1 MKKLTKTIALIALAS
16 LLILTLSSCGSAQ
29 DTTTVSSQP
38 VVADVFS
45 AQSEPEALPTVESH
59 AVQAE
64 PEILPDTGN
73 DSFQSEPEAAPA
85 AESTSGR
92 QDGERFQDVIMLEGM
107 EETVSYEHVK
117 NDTIGIELDYDYE
130 NFVRQ
135 SDGERERFVSDWDD
149 PANPENYLEV
159 SYDTGNANLVADAI
173 SATLSQEYDLSS
185 DERELDNGVNC
196 VRIEASVVKGT
207 NQMADLLQEIYIIPA
222 GSGSIV
228 ARACYA
234 IEGAEGF
241 GRRFAYMVRSLN
253 VLERKVE
260 GEPVEDELA
269 LSIIRN
275 YCLSE
280 NPDLQ
285 EIVDAGEYPVSWEIE
300 SSDGQQVV
308 ILFRSYT
315 GALVRYYIDR
325 ATGDT
330 YVTEFVPGI
339 TAQEQRTGESFKLW
353 DQVG

>member
-1 MKKLTKTIALIALAS
+1 MKKTILS
-16 LLILTLSSCGSAQ
+16 LLLAAAMMLSLAACGAVSA
-29 DTTTVSSQP
+29 
-38 VVADVFS
+38 
-45 AQSEPEALPTVESH
+45 
-59 AVQAE
+59 
-64 PEILPDTGN
+64 GN
-73 DSFQSEPEAAPA
+73 SAPA
-85 AESTSGR
+85 AEAESKTTASDDGQIIVEETPETPTQDER
-92 QDGERFQDVIMLEGM
+92 QDGERFEAVIMMEGM
-107 EETVSYEHVK
+107 EETVRYEHIRRE
-117 NDTIGIELDYDYE
+117 DLGFAMDYDYE

-135 SDGERERFVSDWDD
+135 SEGDRERFISDWDD
-149 PANPENYLEV
+149 PADPQNYLEV

-173 SATLSQEYDLSS
+173 SAGLSDVYDLLQ
-185 DERELDNGVNC
+185 DERELDNSVKC
-196 VRIEASVVKGT
+196 LRIEASVIKGT
-207 NQMADLLQEIYIIPA
+207 NQMADRIQEIYIIPA

-228 ARACYA
+228 ARAYYA

-241 GRRFAYMVRSLN
+241 GRRFAYMVRTLN
-253 VLERKVE
+253 TLERDVE
-260 GEPVEDELA
+260 GTPVEDELA
-269 LSIIRN
+269 LSIIQN
-275 YCLSE
+275 YCLTQ

-285 EIVDAGEYPVSWEIE
+285 GIVDAGEYPVSWEIE

>member
-1 MKKLTKTIALIALAS
+1 MKKTILS
-16 LLILTLSSCGSAQ
+16 LLLAAAMMLSLAACG
-29 DTTTVSSQP
+29 
-38 VVADVFS
+38 
-45 AQSEPEALPTVESH
+45 
-59 AVQAE
+59 AVPATQNE
-64 PEILPDTGN
+64 T
-73 DSFQSEPEAAPA
+73 PA
-85 AESTSGR
+85 AETESQTTASDDGQIIVEETPETLTQDER
-92 QDGERFQDVIMLEGM
+92 QDGERFEAVIMMEGM
-107 EETVSYEHVK
+107 EETVRYEHIRRE
-117 NDTIGIELDYDYE
+117 DLGFAMDYDYE

-135 SDGERERFVSDWDD
+135 SEGDRERFISDWDD
-149 PANPENYLEV
+149 PADPQNYLEV

-185 DERELDNGVNC
+185 DERELDNGISC

-207 NQMADLLQEIYIIPA
+207 NQMADRIKEIYIIPA

-228 ARACYA
+228 ARAYYA

-241 GRRFAYMVRSLN
+241 GRRFAYMVRTLN
-253 VLERKVE
+253 TLERDVE
-260 GEPVEDELA
+260 GMPVEDELA
-269 LSIIRN
+269 LSIIQN
-275 YCLSE
+275 YCLTQ

-285 EIVDAGEYPVSWEIE
+285 GIVDAGEFPVSWEIE

-339 TAQEQRTGESFKLW
+339 TAEEQRTGESFKLW

>member
-1 MKKLTKTIALIALAS
+1 MKKTILS
-16 LLILTLSSCGSAQ
+16 LLLAAAMMLSLAACGAVSA
-29 DTTTVSSQP
+29 
-38 VVADVFS
+38 
-45 AQSEPEALPTVESH
+45 
-59 AVQAE
+59 
-64 PEILPDTGN
+64 GN
-73 DSFQSEPEAAPA
+73 SAPA
-85 AESTSGR
+85 AEAESKITASDDGQIIVEETPETPTQDER
-92 QDGERFQDVIMLEGM
+92 QDGERFEAVIMMEGM
-107 EETVSYEHVK
+107 EETVRYEHIRRE
-117 NDTIGIELDYDYE
+117 DLGFAMDYDYE

-135 SDGERERFVSDWDD
+135 SEGDRERFVSNWDD
-149 PANPENYLEV
+149 PADPQNYLEV

-173 SATLSQEYDLSS
+173 SAGLSDVYDLLQ
-185 DERELDNGVNC
+185 DERELDNSVKC
-196 VRIEASVVKGT
+196 LRIEASVIKGT
-207 NQMADLLQEIYIIPA
+207 NQMADRIQEIYIIPA

-228 ARACYA
+228 ARAYYA

-241 GRRFAYMVRSLN
+241 GRRFAYMVRTLN
-253 VLERKVE
+253 TLERDVE
-260 GEPVEDELA
+260 GMPVEDELA
-269 LSIIRN
+269 LSIIQN
-275 YCLSE
+275 YCLTQ

-285 EIVDAGEYPVSWEIE
+285 GIVDAGEYPVSWEIE

>member
-1 MKKLTKTIALIALAS
+1 MKKTILS
-16 LLILTLSSCGSAQ
+16 LLLAAAMMLSLAACGAVSA
-29 DTTTVSSQP
+29 
-38 VVADVFS
+38 
-45 AQSEPEALPTVESH
+45 
-59 AVQAE
+59 
-64 PEILPDTGN
+64 GN
-73 DSFQSEPEAAPA
+73 SAPA
-85 AESTSGR
+85 AEAESQTTASDDGQIIVEETPETPTQDER
-92 QDGERFQDVIMLEGM
+92 QDGERFEAVIMMEGM
-107 EETVSYEHVK
+107 EETVRYEHIRRE
-117 NDTIGIELDYDYE
+117 DLGFAMDYDYE

-135 SDGERERFVSDWDD
+135 SEGDRERFVSNWDD
-149 PANPENYLEV
+149 PADPQNYLEV

-173 SATLSQEYDLSS
+173 SAGLSDVYDLFQ
-185 DERELDNGVNC
+185 DERELDNSVKC
-196 VRIEASVVKGT
+196 LRIEASVIKGT
-207 NQMADLLQEIYIIPA
+207 NQMADRIQEIYIIPA

-228 ARACYA
+228 ARAYYA

-241 GRRFAYMVRSLN
+241 GRRFAYMVRTLN
-253 VLERKVE
+253 TLERDVE
-260 GEPVEDELA
+260 GMPVEDELA
-269 LSIIRN
+269 LSIIQN
-275 YCLSE
+275 YCLTQ

-285 EIVDAGEYPVSWEIE
+285 GIVDAGEYPVSWEIE

>member
-1 MKKLTKTIALIALAS
+1 MKKTILS
-16 LLILTLSSCGSAQ
+16 LLLAAAMMLSLAACGSVPATQ
-29 DTTTVSSQP
+29 NET
-38 VVADVFS
+38 
-45 AQSEPEALPTVESH
+45 
-59 AVQAE
+59 
-64 PEILPDTGN
+64 
-73 DSFQSEPEAAPA
+73 PA
-85 AESTSGR
+85 AETESQTTASDDGQIIVEETPETPTQDER
-92 QDGERFQDVIMLEGM
+92 QDGERFEAVIMMEGM
-107 EETVSYEHVK
+107 EETVRYEHIRRE
-117 NDTIGIELDYDYE
+117 DLGFAMDYDYE

-135 SDGERERFVSDWDD
+135 SEGDRERFISDWDD
-149 PANPENYLEV
+149 PADPQNYLEV

-173 SATLSQEYDLSS
+173 SAGLSDVYDLLQ
-185 DERELDNGVNC
+185 DERELDNSVKC
-196 VRIEASVVKGT
+196 LRIEASVIKGT
-207 NQMADLLQEIYIIPA
+207 NQMADRIQEIYIIPA

-228 ARACYA
+228 ARAYYA

-241 GRRFAYMVRSLN
+241 GRRFAYMVRTLN
-253 VLERKVE
+253 TLERDVE
-260 GEPVEDELA
+260 GTPVEDELA
-269 LSIIRN
+269 LSIIQN
-275 YCLSE
+275 YCLTQ

-285 EIVDAGEYPVSWEIE
+285 GIVDAGEYPVSWEIE

>member
-1 MKKLTKTIALIALAS
+1 MKKTILS
-16 LLILTLSSCGSAQ
+16 LLLAAAMMLSLAACG
-29 DTTTVSSQP
+29 
-38 VVADVFS
+38 
-45 AQSEPEALPTVESH
+45 
-59 AVQAE
+59 AVPATQNE
-64 PEILPDTGN
+64 T
-73 DSFQSEPEAAPA
+73 PA
-85 AESTSGR
+85 AETESQTTASDDGQIIVEESPETPTRDER
-92 QDGERFQDVIMLEGM
+92 QDGERFEAVIMMEGM
-107 EETVSYEHVK
+107 EETVRYEHIRRE
-117 NDTIGIELDYDYE
+117 DLGFAMDYDYE

-135 SDGERERFVSDWDD
+135 SEGDRERFVSNWDD
-149 PANPENYLEV
+149 PADPQNYLEV

-173 SATLSQEYDLSS
+173 SAGLSDVYDLFQ
-185 DERELDNGVNC
+185 DERELDNSVKC
-196 VRIEASVVKGT
+196 LRIEASVIKGT
-207 NQMADLLQEIYIIPA
+207 NQMADRIQEIYIIPA

-228 ARACYA
+228 ARAYYA

-241 GRRFAYMVRSLN
+241 GRRFAYMVRTLN
-253 VLERKVE
+253 TLERDVE
-260 GEPVEDELA
+260 GMPVEDELA
-269 LSIIRN
+269 LSIIQN
-275 YCLSE
+275 YCLTQ

-285 EIVDAGEYPVSWEIE
+285 GIVDAGEYPVSWEIE

>member
-1 MKKLTKTIALIALAS
+1 MKKTILS
-16 LLILTLSSCGSAQ
+16 LLLAAAMMLSLAACGAVPATQNETPTAETESQ
-29 DTTTVSSQP
+29 TTASDDGQII
-38 VVADVFS
+38 
-45 AQSEPEALPTVESH
+45 VE
-59 AVQAE
+59 
-64 PEILPDTGN
+64 
-73 DSFQSEPEAAPA
+73 
-85 AESTSGR
+85 ESTETPTQDER
-92 QDGERFQDVIMLEGM
+92 QDGERFEAVIMMEGM
-107 EETVSYEHVK
+107 EETVRYEHIRRE
-117 NDTIGIELDYDYE
+117 DLGFAMDYDYE

-135 SDGERERFVSDWDD
+135 SEGDRERFISDWDD
-149 PANPENYLEV
+149 PADPQNYLEV

-173 SATLSQEYDLSS
+173 SAGLSDVYDLLQ
-185 DERELDNGVNC
+185 DERELDNSVKC
-196 VRIEASVVKGT
+196 LRIEASVIKGT
-207 NQMADLLQEIYIIPA
+207 NQMADRIQEIYIIPA

-228 ARACYA
+228 ARAYYA

-241 GRRFAYMVRSLN
+241 GRRFAYMVRTLN
-253 VLERKVE
+253 TLERDVE
-260 GEPVEDELA
+260 GTPVEDELA
-269 LSIIRN
+269 LSIIQN
-275 YCLSE
+275 YCLTQ

-285 EIVDAGEYPVSWEIE
+285 GIVDAGEYPVSWEIE

>member
-1 MKKLTKTIALIALAS
+1 MKKTILS
-16 LLILTLSSCGSAQ
+16 LLLAAAMMLSLAACGAVSA
-29 DTTTVSSQP
+29 
-38 VVADVFS
+38 
-45 AQSEPEALPTVESH
+45 
-59 AVQAE
+59 
-64 PEILPDTGN
+64 GN
-73 DSFQSEPEAAPA
+73 SAPA
-85 AESTSGR
+85 AEAESKTTASDDGQIIVEETPETPTQDER
-92 QDGERFQDVIMLEGM
+92 QDGERFEAVIMMEGM
-107 EETVSYEHVK
+107 EETVRYEHIRRE
-117 NDTIGIELDYDYE
+117 DLGFAMDYDYE

-135 SDGERERFVSDWDD
+135 SEGDRERFVSNWDD
-149 PANPENYLEV
+149 PADPQNYLEV

-173 SATLSQEYDLSS
+173 SAGLSDVYDLLQ
-185 DERELDNGVNC
+185 DERELDNSVKC
-196 VRIEASVVKGT
+196 LRIEASVIKGT
-207 NQMADLLQEIYIIPA
+207 NQMADRIQEIYIIPA

-228 ARACYA
+228 ARAYYA

-241 GRRFAYMVRSLN
+241 GRRFAYMVRTLN
-253 VLERKVE
+253 TLERDVE
-260 GEPVEDELA
+260 GTPVEDELA
-269 LSIIRN
+269 LSIIQN
-275 YCLSE
+275 YCLTQ

-285 EIVDAGEYPVSWEIE
+285 GIVDAGEYPVSWEIE

>member
-1 MKKLTKTIALIALAS
+1 MKKTILS
-16 LLILTLSSCGSAQ
+16 LLLAAAMMLSLAACGAVSA
-29 DTTTVSSQP
+29 
-38 VVADVFS
+38 
-45 AQSEPEALPTVESH
+45 
-59 AVQAE
+59 
-64 PEILPDTGN
+64 GN
-73 DSFQSEPEAAPA
+73 SAPA
-85 AESTSGR
+85 AETESKTTASDDGQIIVEETIETAAQDER
-92 QDGERFQDVIMLEGM
+92 QDGERFEAVIMMEGM
-107 EETVSYEHVK
+107 EETVRYEHIRRE
-117 NDTIGIELDYDYE
+117 DLGFAMDYDYE

-135 SDGERERFVSDWDD
+135 SEGDRERFVSNWED
-149 PANPENYLEV
+149 PADPQNYLEV

-173 SATLSQEYDLSS
+173 SAGLSDVYDLLQ
-185 DERELDNGVNC
+185 DERELDNSVKC
-196 VRIEASVVKGT
+196 LRIEASVIKGT
-207 NQMADLLQEIYIIPA
+207 NQMADRIQEIYIIPA

-228 ARACYA
+228 ARAYYA

-241 GRRFAYMVRSLN
+241 GRRFAYMVRTLN
-253 VLERKVE
+253 TLERNVE
-260 GEPVEDELA
+260 GMPVEDELA

-275 YCLSE
+275 HCLSE

-285 EIVDAGEYPVSWEIE
+285 QIVDAGEYPVSWEIE

-339 TAQEQRTGESFKLW
+339 TAEEQRTGESFKLW

>member
-1 MKKLTKTIALIALAS
+1 MKKTTLS
-16 LLILTLSSCGSAQ
+16 LLLAAAMMLSLAACGGVPAGNSAPAEEAE
-29 DTTTVSSQP
+29 SQSP
-38 VVADVFS
+38 ASDDGQIIV
-45 AQSEPEALPTVESH
+45 EETPET
-59 AVQAE
+59 
-64 PEILPDTGN
+64 
-73 DSFQSEPEAAPA
+73 AAPD
-85 AESTSGR
+85 ER
-92 QDGERFQDVIMLEGM
+92 QDGERFEAVIMMEGM
-107 EETVSYEHVK
+107 EETVRYEHIRRE
-117 NDTIGIELDYDYE
+117 DLGFAMDYDYE

-185 DERELDNGVNC
+185 AERELDNGVNC

-339 TAQEQRTGESFKLW
+339 TAEEQRTEESFNLW

>member
-1 MKKLTKTIALIALAS
+1 MKKSVLS
-16 LLILTLSSCGSAQ
+16 LLLAAAVMLSLAACG
-29 DTTTVSSQP
+29 
-38 VVADVFS
+38 
-45 AQSEPEALPTVESH
+45 
-59 AVQAE
+59 AVPA
-64 PEILPDTGN
+64 GN
-73 DSFQSEPEAAPA
+73 NTPA
-85 AESTSGR
+85 AEAESQTTASDDGQIIVEETPETPAQDEK
-92 QDGERFQDVIMLEGM
+92 QDGERFEAVIIMEGM
-107 EETVSYEHVK
+107 EETVRYEHIRRE
-117 NDTIGIELDYDYE
+117 DLGFAMDYDYE

-135 SDGERERFVSDWDD
+135 SEGERERFVSDWDD
-149 PANPENYLEV
+149 PADPQNYLEV

-173 SATLSQEYDLSS
+173 SAGLSDVYDLFQ
-185 DERELDNGVNC
+185 DERELDNSVKC
-196 VRIEASVVKGT
+196 LRIEASVIKGT
-207 NQMADLLQEIYIIPA
+207 NQMADRIQEIYIIPA

-253 VLERKVE
+253 VLERNVA

-275 YCLSE
+275 YCLTQ

-285 EIVDAGEYPVSWEIE
+285 GIVDAGEYPVSWEIE

-339 TAQEQRTGESFKLW
+339 TAEEQRTEESFNLW

>member
-1 MKKLTKTIALIALAS
+1 MKKSILS
-16 LLILTLSSCGSAQ
+16 LLLAAAMMFSLAACGAVPAAQ
-29 DTTTVSSQP
+29 
-38 VVADVFS
+38 
-45 AQSEPEALPTVESH
+45 
-59 AVQAE
+59 
-64 PEILPDTGN
+64 N
-73 DSFQSEPEAAPA
+73 NAPA
-85 AESTSGR
+85 AEAESQTTASDDGQIIVEETPVTAAEDEK
-92 QDGERFQDVIMLEGM
+92 QDGERFEAVIMMEGM
-107 EETVSYEHVK
+107 EETVRYEHVRRE
-117 NDTIGIELDYDYE
+117 DLGFAMDYDYE

-135 SDGERERFVSDWDD
+135 SEGERERFVSDWDD
-149 PANPENYLEV
+149 PADPQNYLEV
-159 SYDTGNANLVADAI
+159 SYDTGNANLVADVL
-173 SATLSQEYDLSS
+173 SAGLSNVYDLLQ
-185 DERELDNGVNC
+185 DERELDNGVKC
-196 VRIEASVVKGT
+196 LRIEASVIKGT
-207 NQMADLLQEIYIIPA
+207 NQMADRIQEIYIIPA

-228 ARACYA
+228 ARVCYA

-253 VLERKVE
+253 VLERNVA

-285 EIVDAGEYPVSWEIE
+285 QIVDAGEYPVYWEIA
-300 SSDGQQVV
+300 SSDEQQVV
-308 ILFRSYT
+308 ILYRSYT

-339 TAQEQRTGESFKLW
+339 TAEEQRTEESFNLW

>member
-1 MKKLTKTIALIALAS
+1 MKKAILS
-16 LLILTLSSCGSAQ
+16 LLLAAAMMLSLAACGSVPATQ
-29 DTTTVSSQP
+29 NET
-38 VVADVFS
+38 
-45 AQSEPEALPTVESH
+45 
-59 AVQAE
+59 
-64 PEILPDTGN
+64 
-73 DSFQSEPEAAPA
+73 PA
-85 AESTSGR
+85 AETESQTTASDDGQIIVEETPETPTQDER
-92 QDGERFQDVIMLEGM
+92 QDGERFEAVIMMEGM
-107 EETVSYEHVK
+107 EETVRYEHIRRE
-117 NDTIGIELDYDYE
+117 DLGFAMDYDYE

-135 SDGERERFVSDWDD
+135 SEGDRERFVSNWDD
-149 PANPENYLEV
+149 PADPQNYLEV

-173 SATLSQEYDLSS
+173 SAGLSDVYDLLQ
-185 DERELDNGVNC
+185 DERELDNSVKC
-196 VRIEASVVKGT
+196 LRIEASVIKGT
-207 NQMADLLQEIYIIPA
+207 NQMADRIQEIYIIPA

-228 ARACYA
+228 ARAYYA

-241 GRRFAYMVRSLN
+241 GRRFAYMVRTLN
-253 VLERKVE
+253 TLERDVE
-260 GEPVEDELA
+260 GTPVEDELA
-269 LSIIRN
+269 LSIIQN
-275 YCLSE
+275 YCLTQ

-285 EIVDAGEYPVSWEIE
+285 GIVDAGEYPVSWEIE

>member
-1 MKKLTKTIALIALAS
+1 MKKTILS
-16 LLILTLSSCGSAQ
+16 LLLAAAMMLSLAACGSVPATQ
-29 DTTTVSSQP
+29 NET
-38 VVADVFS
+38 
-45 AQSEPEALPTVESH
+45 
-59 AVQAE
+59 
-64 PEILPDTGN
+64 
-73 DSFQSEPEAAPA
+73 PA
-85 AESTSGR
+85 AETESQTTASDDGQIIVEETPETPTQDER
-92 QDGERFQDVIMLEGM
+92 QDGERFEAVIMMEGM
-107 EETVSYEHVK
+107 EETVRYEHIRRE
-117 NDTIGIELDYDYE
+117 DLGFAMDYDYE

-135 SDGERERFVSDWDD
+135 SEGDRERFVSNWED
-149 PANPENYLEV
+149 PADPQNYLEV

-173 SATLSQEYDLSS
+173 SAGLSDVYDLLQ
-185 DERELDNGVNC
+185 DERELDNSVKC
-196 VRIEASVVKGT
+196 LRIEASVIKGT
-207 NQMADLLQEIYIIPA
+207 NQMADRIQEIYIIPA

-228 ARACYA
+228 ARAYYA

-241 GRRFAYMVRSLN
+241 GRRFAYMVRTLN
-253 VLERKVE
+253 TLERNVE
-260 GEPVEDELA
+260 GMPVEDELA

-275 YCLSE
+275 HCLSE

-285 EIVDAGEYPVSWEIE
+285 QIVDAGEYPVSWEIE

-339 TAQEQRTGESFKLW
+339 TAEEQRTGESFKLW

>member
-1 MKKLTKTIALIALAS
+1 MKKAILS
-16 LLILTLSSCGSAQ
+16 LLLAAAMMLSLAACG
-29 DTTTVSSQP
+29 
-38 VVADVFS
+38 
-45 AQSEPEALPTVESH
+45 
-59 AVQAE
+59 
-64 PEILPDTGN
+64 
-73 DSFQSEPEAAPA
+73 AAPA
-85 AESTSGR
+85 SGNDTSAAEAESQTNASDDGQIIVEETPETPTQDER
-92 QDGERFQDVIMLEGM
+92 QDGERFEAVIMMEGM
-107 EETVSYEHVK
+107 EETVRYEHIRRE
-117 NDTIGIELDYDYE
+117 DLGFAMDYDYE

-135 SDGERERFVSDWDD
+135 SEGDRERFISDWDD
-149 PANPENYLEV
+149 PADPQNYLEV

-185 DERELDNGVNC
+185 DERELDNGISC

-207 NQMADLLQEIYIIPA
+207 NQMADRIQEIYIIPA

-228 ARACYA
+228 ARAYYA

-241 GRRFAYMVRSLN
+241 GRRFAYMVRTLN
-253 VLERKVE
+253 TLERDVE
-260 GEPVEDELA
+260 GMPVEDELA
-269 LSIIRN
+269 LSIIQN
-275 YCLSE
+275 YCLTQ

-285 EIVDAGEYPVSWEIE
+285 GIVDAGEYPVSWEIE

-339 TAQEQRTGESFKLW
+339 TAEEQRTGESFKLW